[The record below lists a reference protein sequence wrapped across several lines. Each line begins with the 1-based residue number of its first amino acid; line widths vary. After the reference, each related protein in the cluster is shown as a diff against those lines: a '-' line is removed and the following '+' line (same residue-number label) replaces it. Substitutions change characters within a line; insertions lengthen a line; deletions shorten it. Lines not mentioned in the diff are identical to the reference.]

1 MSRAE
6 DRDSEA
12 QAAARAGACHDP
24 LAAAQAASG
33 CGTEWQPQPE
43 RPRDV
48 PLVSLEA
55 QSAGPSPQWKPEAW
69 PYETTSDE
77 RTHKRRQILPM
88 IRASG
93 TIMMPTLRLCKPTA
107 LPERTSIRKSHAR
120 LVKCCNQKPLIII
133 IIMII
138 ISHPSHTAHLCSCA
152 QGAAASTQHCHS
164 CMWLTKTAVSPDGP
178 AQASRDC
185 ALQALIAS
193 NGHSRRQTTASTEQ
207 CRRVRRAPHCER
219 HRNQMPTAR
228 TPTTACRS
236 VPVRGDRRQRTGAIM
251 RVRR

>member
-93 TIMMPTLRLCKPTA
+93 TIMMRTLRLCKPTA
-107 LPERTSIRKSHAR
+107 LPERTSIRSKVQPHALSTATAACGSR
-120 LVKCCNQKPLIII
+120 SPRFHPMDLPKPRAIVRYRR
-133 IIMII
+133 
-138 ISHPSHTAHLCSCA
+138 SSQATAT
-152 QGAAASTQHCHS
+152 AA
-164 CMWLTKTAVSPDGP
+164 G
-178 AQASRDC
+178 
-185 ALQALIAS
+185 
-193 NGHSRRQTTASTEQ
+193 RRQQVPSSAGESAAHRTASATATK
-207 CRRVRRAPHCER
+207 CRRLARPLR
-219 HRNQMPTAR
+219 HAD
-228 TPTTACRS
+228 RS
-236 VPVRGDRRQRTGAIM
+236 P
-251 RVRR
+251 